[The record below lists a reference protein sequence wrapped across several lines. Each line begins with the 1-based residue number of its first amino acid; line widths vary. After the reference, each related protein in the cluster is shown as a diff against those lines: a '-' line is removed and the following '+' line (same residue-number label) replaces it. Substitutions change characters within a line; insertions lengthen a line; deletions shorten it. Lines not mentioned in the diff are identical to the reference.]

1 LRYNEELTSP
11 GNDHFVLHD
20 SQGFGPG
27 EIANFDTVTNFIE
40 KRIKETRIE
49 DQLHAIWFCIQTP
62 YRGSRVFETG
72 DENFLRRNYKVP
84 IIVIFT
90 QYDRL
95 FNDVRFTSIAADFQG
110 KSEDMIKSIVEER
123 TAARFEE
130 TCVRPLKSYN
140 PKLQWAHVSVTP
152 DHWDTCTALVEKT
165 GNLLLNTYMKQKT
178 QIQKSL
184 DSNIEVSIKL
194 GMESM
199 ASWAFTNDSSQ
210 TNDPLVLGYWLD
222 LASSPH
228 LDGRPLLQ
236 RTRMIQR
243 DMIQVWNFDD
253 PEKVLSGRKFEA
265 MLIRLIGDL
274 ANPGKTNESSE
285 FPQELKTIEDILSG
299 SIPDFSP
306 GNAALYDWIFGVYK
320 KRVLAPTTLR
330 TLMGF
335 IVDLIVVL
343 KRLFCL
349 VAHRNIHTILAEH
362 VKEVF
367 SQYIVS
373 AKRIK
378 VHQEIT
384 NYVDNLKP
392 TDPDEAHMEM
402 KRLIGA
408 DLATLGA
415 GTGVKKRSITT
426 RVAQFWP

>member
-1 LRYNEELTSP
+1 
-11 GNDHFVLHD
+11 
-20 SQGFGPG
+20 
-27 EIANFDTVTNFIE
+27 
-40 KRIKETRIE
+40 
-49 DQLHAIWFCIQTP
+49 
-62 YRGSRVFETG
+62 
-72 DENFLRRNYKVP
+72 
-84 IIVIFT
+84 
-90 QYDRL
+90 
-95 FNDVRFTSIAADFQG
+95 
-110 KSEDMIKSIVEER
+110 M
-123 TAARFEE
+123 
-130 TCVRPLKSYN
+130 RPLKSYN

-184 DSNIEVSIKL
+184 DSNIEASIKL
-194 GMESM
+194 GMER
-199 ASWAFTNDSSQ
+199 
-210 TNDPLVLGYWLD
+210 YWLD

-236 RTRMIQR
+236 CMRMIQR

-362 VKEVF
+362 VQEVF